1 MSKNYRTPP
10 TNKGQKST
18 LQERNTLRFPLI
30 YTSEKASVQK
40 RWQGLE
46 EQKQSPDKHC
56 KLTLKTSQYRAKAE
70 KSRKVDA
77 NFLNFFF
84 LFPTKAICF
93 HSLHLQHHYGNHID
107 REDPLLV
114 LDRNLGD
121 AKKKNQWR
129 FLLMSLQDAVIEDQK
144 NSSRSPQTRLTLPSW
159 ARGAMMDVSKATTW
173 LSFKQDNSCQPETKN
188 QDRFSPLWFGV
199 YNLRSVQVKLWLLQQ

>member
-18 LQERNTLRFPLI
+18 LQELNTLRFPLI
-30 YTSEKASVQK
+30 YTSEKTSVQK

-107 REDPLLV
+107 REDPLPV

-121 AKKKNQWR
+121 AKKKKS
-129 FLLMSLQDAVIEDQK
+129 MKISLDV
-144 NSSRSPQTRLTLPSW
+144 SSRRCNRRPKEFFKIPADSPHTSIMSQ
-159 ARGAMMDVSKATTW
+159 RGD
-173 LSFKQDNSCQPETKN
+173 DGCI
-188 QDRFSPLWFGV
+188 
-199 YNLRSVQVKLWLLQQ
+199 